1 MESER
6 KMKFIWLNSP
16 IFALLFFS
24 AVPRAMS
31 VFETK
36 QTWTYE
42 LKTIETSTSDLDK
55 FSFGEFKVERISRG
69 VYAASGS
76 FTINVDFVE
85 GDSNMIETHTYRS
98 ENGKDF
104 KPIALQTPRIHIY
117 EYFNTFYKDYAM
129 ETLKDCSN
137 MPVFEGKFEPPLEKK
152 TYVLEKCQ
160 FEQSAF
166 PPYLQEGFY
175 KADIVGTGD
184 VEWHFIFTVLVEPN
198 KGVMY

>member
-1 MESER
+1 
-6 KMKFIWLNSP
+6 MKFIWLNSP
-16 IFALLFFS
+16 IIALLIFS
-24 AVPRAMS
+24 AVPKAMP
-31 VFETK
+31 VFEIK

-42 LKTIETSTSDLDK
+42 LKNIEASSSDMDK
-55 FSFGEFKVERISRG
+55 ISYEEFKVERISRG

-85 GDSNMIETHTYRS
+85 GDSNMIETRAYRS

-104 KPIALQTPRIHIY
+104 KPIPLQTPRIHIY
-117 EYFNTFYKDYAM
+117 DYLNTFYKDYAM

-137 MPVFEGKFEPPLEKK
+137 MPVFEGKLEKLEKK

-160 FEQSAF
+160 FDQSAF
-166 PPYLQEGFY
+166 PRYLQEGFY
-175 KADIVGTGD
+175 KGDIVGTGD
-184 VEWHFIFTVLVEPN
+184 VEWHLIFTVLVEPD